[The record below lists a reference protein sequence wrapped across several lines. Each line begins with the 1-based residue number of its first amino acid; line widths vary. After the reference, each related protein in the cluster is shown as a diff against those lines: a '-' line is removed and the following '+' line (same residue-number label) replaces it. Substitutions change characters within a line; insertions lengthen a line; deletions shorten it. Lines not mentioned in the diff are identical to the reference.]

1 MTPHEKVDQIDRF
14 AHDHL
19 KAQED
24 LAKGD
29 REERYSLSLVYWKSF
44 LINCKV
50 ISSLVAE
57 GYHDEALTIQRLSM
71 EHLFNMFALV
81 TRENFV
87 QELKNNT
94 EASIP
99 KALKSLSKDLSKDG
113 GGLLTQENS
122 EALTEAL
129 EKYENEPVNPLGYS
143 VYNAAQASNLW
154 SFYNSVYRILSIS
167 YSHSTIL
174 SAIKPPSN
182 EEVENMLDNA
192 ICFMEIAKAFVDE
205 EFA

>member
-1 MTPHEKVDQIDRF
+1 MTPHEKVDQINKF
-14 AHDHL
+14 AYDHL
-19 KAQED
+19 MAQEV
-24 LAKGD
+24 LAKGE
-29 REERYSLSLVYWKSF
+29 REERYSLSLVYWKKF

-81 TRENFV
+81 TQENFV

-99 KALKSLSKDLSKDG
+99 KALNCLNKDLSKDG

-122 EALTEAL
+122 QALTKAL
-129 EKYENEPVNPLGYS
+129 EKNENEPVCHLGYS
-143 VYNAAQASNLW
+143 VYNAAQASELW
-154 SFYNSVYRILSIS
+154 SFYNSIYRTLSVS

-174 SAIKPPSN
+174 SAIKPPGN

-192 ICFMEIAKAFVDE
+192 ISFMEIAKAFVDK